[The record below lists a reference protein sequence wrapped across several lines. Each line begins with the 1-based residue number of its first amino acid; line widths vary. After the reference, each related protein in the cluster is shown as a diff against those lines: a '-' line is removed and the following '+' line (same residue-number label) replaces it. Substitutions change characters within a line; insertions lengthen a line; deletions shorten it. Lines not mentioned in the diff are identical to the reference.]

1 MPLRST
7 RLCAAVLLGASAA
20 LASCDSEP
28 AGPDSVEFQ
37 GVTYVALGNAD
48 LRLRGGALEVN
59 QVGASGMDG
68 VRVDAPDGSLDT
80 LNVAIRPLDFGA
92 GAQWGITVYGDVGG
106 VRTSLGRVWA
116 EDIGGGRNSIQAE
129 VAGGFGIDSLV
140 FDYLLGGVL
149 VARSPALPIG
159 TPRWTVLTSAGTTDA
174 GPESVHATREGGVVV
189 IGTDYRSE
197 GLSGGGAPGVGCTA
211 ALIQVP
217 FQPTPV
223 CADFVR
229 ARPLLPATGG
239 VLPAAGSAEIQG
251 RSIGSFAIV
260 SGDVE

>member
-1 MPLRST
+1 MSLRTT
-7 RLCAAVLLGASAA
+7 RLSATAVLIAAAV

-28 AGPDSVEFQ
+28 AGPESVEFQ

-59 QVGASGMDG
+59 QVGGSGQDG
-68 VRVDAPDGSLDT
+68 VRVDAPDGALDT
-80 LNVAIRPLDFGA
+80 LNVAIRPLGFGT
-92 GAQWGITVYGDVGG
+92 GAQWGITVYGDVAG

-116 EDIGGGRNSIQAE
+116 EDVGGGRNSILAE

-149 VARSPALPIG
+149 VARSPALPTG
-159 TPRWTVLTSAGTTDA
+159 TPRSTLLTSAGTTDR

-189 IGTDYRSE
+189 VGTDYRSE
-197 GLSGGGAPGVGCTA
+197 GLAGGGASGVGCTA

-239 VLPAAGSAEIQG
+239 VLPPAASAEIQG
-251 RSIGSFAIV
+251 RSIGSFDIV

>member
-1 MPLRST
+1 MI
-7 RLCAAVLLGASAA
+7 RLVMTVSSVVWAGAVDIVWVDLAEGGYRAYGTSPWLVRLLGGPTRQVIWTLVVMC
-20 LASCDSEP
+20 LA
-28 AGPDSVEFQ
+28 
-37 GVTYVALGNAD
+37 
-48 LRLRGGALEVN
+48 
-59 QVGASGMDG
+59 
-68 VRVDAPDGSLDT
+68 
-80 LNVAIRPLDFGA
+80 
-92 GAQWGITVYGDVGG
+92 
-106 VRTSLGRVWA
+106 
-116 EDIGGGRNSIQAE
+116 
-129 VAGGFGIDSLV
+129 
-140 FDYLLGGVL
+140 GGVL

-159 TPRWTVLTSAGTTDA
+159 TPRTTVLTSAGTTDA

-197 GLSGGGAPGVGCTA
+197 GLSGGGAPGAGCTA